1 MLKIFPAL
9 AACFILSATGTAA
22 SAQPLD
28 GIALA
33 QIRGS
38 VSGNT
43 ATVTGPINRSNV
55 IENGFDGA
63 LGVSVVQ
70 QNNGDN
76 NLINAAVSIA
86 DMSET
91 VPAFASSTTGI
102 NTTVSGNTSSFS
114 GNSVVLSNVISGAFN
129 GASGV
134 MIVQQNNG
142 NNNAIS
148 AAVSV
153 SGNGNL
159 GALLNRP

>member
-1 MLKIFPAL
+1 LKISPAL
-9 AACFILSATGTAA
+9 TACFILSATVTAA

-33 QIRGS
+33 QVTGT

-43 ATVTGPINRSNV
+43 ATVSGPISRSNI
-55 IENGFDGA
+55 IENDFDGA
-63 LGVSVVQ
+63 LGVSIVQ

-76 NLINAAVSIA
+76 NLINAAVSVA

-91 VPAFASSTTGI
+91 VPAFASSTTSV
-102 NTTVSGNTSSFS
+102 NTSVSGNTSSFS
-114 GNSVVLSNVISGAFN
+114 GGSIVLSNVISGAFN

-134 MIVQQNNG
+134 MVVQQNNG

-159 GALLNRP
+159 GILLNKP